1 MTEWKTY
8 RLGDVIDKVID
19 NRGKS
24 APTSDEKYSPIIE
37 INSIGDRNPNY
48 DVVRKWVSKGTYD
61 TWFRSG
67 HPMIG
72 DILIPTVGT
81 IGIVSIMRENKGCIA
96 QNIVALR
103 TNEKAHNLYLYYFLK
118 SEYVK
123 QELLNLNIGGVQ
135 PSIKLPHLLN
145 LEISLPSLEEQRRIA
160 GILGAID
167 DKIENNRRINTNLE
181 LQAQALYKQWFVNF
195 EFPNEEGKPYK
206 SSGGKMVDS
215 ELGLIPEGWSVGDIY
230 KYVNVVYGAPYKSA
244 LFNERKDGNP
254 LIRIR
259 DLKTFSPQYYT
270 QEILPNT
277 EFINAGDVVAGM
289 DAEFVPCLWMGEKG
303 VLNQRCCK
311 FVGKQDSISNY
322 YVMFLVKPELE
333 FVQSYKTGTTVS
345 HLGKSDI
352 DKFLVVQPPLTVI
365 EKFSK
370 IANALLNNKANLAK
384 ENITLASLRD
394 TLLLKLMSGEIRVD
408 DVSID

>member
-8 RLGDVIDKVID
+8 KLEDIIDKVID

-48 DVVRKWVSKGTYD
+48 DVVRKWVSKDTYD

-81 IGIVSIMRENKGCIA
+81 IGIVSMMRENKGCIA

-103 TNEKAHNLYLYYFLK
+103 TNEKAHNLYLYYLLK

-135 PSIKLPHLLN
+135 PSIKVPHLLN
-145 LEISLPSLEEQRRIA
+145 LEISLPGLEEQRRIA

-181 LQAQALYKQWFVNF
+181 LQAQALYKQWFVDNCSNDWETIKLGDIIEISKKSITPAQSENTIF
-195 EFPNEEGKPYK
+195 EHYSLPAFDDGIQPVFEKGKDIK
-206 SSGGKMVDS
+206 SSKFIVEQNMF
-215 ELGLIPEGWSVGDIY
+215 
-230 KYVNVVYGAPYKSA
+230 
-244 LFNERKDGNP
+244 LFSKLNP
-254 LIRIR
+254 RIKR
-259 DLKTFSPQYYT
+259 
-270 QEILPNT
+270 IWLPNIQTENAICST
-277 EFINAGDVVAGM
+277 EFIPYKPKDGAMFGFCYSIVNSDSFY
-289 DAEFVPCLWMGEKG
+289 EY
-303 VLNQRCCK
+303 VLSLTNGSTGSHQRFHPIDTLDYELMIPNNDYIAKFEELVMPIYRTIARNRMECK
-311 FVGKQDSISNY
+311 
-322 YVMFLVKPELE
+322 
-333 FVQSYKTGTTVS
+333 
-345 HLGKSDI
+345 
-352 DKFLVVQPPLTVI
+352 
-365 EKFSK
+365 
-370 IANALLNNKANLAK
+370 NLA
-384 ENITLASLRD
+384 TLRD
-394 TLLLKLMSGEIRVD
+394 TLLPKLMNGEIKVAE
-408 DVSID
+408 

>member
-1 MTEWKTY
+1 M
-8 RLGDVIDKVID
+8 
-19 NRGKS
+19 
-24 APTSDEKYSPIIE
+24 
-37 INSIGDRNPNY
+37 
-48 DVVRKWVSKGTYD
+48 
-61 TWFRSG
+61 
-67 HPMIG
+67 
-72 DILIPTVGT
+72 
-81 IGIVSIMRENKGCIA
+81 
-96 QNIVALR
+96 
-103 TNEKAHNLYLYYFLK
+103 
-118 SEYVK
+118 
-123 QELLNLNIGGVQ
+123 
-135 PSIKLPHLLN
+135 
-145 LEISLPSLEEQRRIA
+145 PSLEEQRRIA

-181 LQAQALYKQWFVNF
+181 LQAQALFDEWFVDF

-215 ELGLIPEGWSVGDIY
+215 ELDPIPEGWSVGDIY

-394 TLLLKLMSGEIRVD
+394 TLLPKLMSGEIRVD

>member
-1 MTEWKTY
+1 MTDWKTY
-8 RLGDVIDKVID
+8 RAEDFCLMVTDGTHDSPKPQAEGLYLITSKHLKPSGIDFSSANRISETDYNKIIQRSKV
-19 NRGKS
+19 
-24 APTSDEKYSPIIE
+24 EQY
-37 INSIGDRNPNY
+37 
-48 DVVRKWVSKGTYD
+48 
-61 TWFRSG
+61 
-67 HPMIG
+67 
-72 DILIPTVGT
+72 DILFSMIGT
-81 IGIVSIMRENKGCIA
+81 IGNIHRVTTHIVDFAVKNMGIFKMGGDADKSLWMYYWLQSPIA
-96 QNIVALR
+96 QEYIQSRITGSTQGYLTLGNLR
-103 TNEKAHNLYLYYFLK
+103 DFP
-118 SEYVK
+118 VC
-123 QELLNLNIGGVQ
+123 V
-135 PSIKLPHLLN
+135 PP
-145 LEISLPSLEEQRRIA
+145 LEEQRRIV
-160 GILGAID
+160 GILGVID

-181 LQAQALYKQWFVNF
+181 LQAQALYKQWFVDF

-352 DKFLVVQPPLTVI
+352 DKFVVVQPPLTVI

-384 ENITLASLRD
+384 ENITLVTLRD
-394 TLLLKLMSGEIRVD
+394 TLLPKLMNGEIKL
-408 DVSID
+408 